1 MIEFEAEGDYWLMIK
16 SGEYDCI
23 EESVLINGIEEID
36 EDYINDL
43 CEQADYYGMESLTEE
58 EQYLL
63 LSRPLVD

>member
-1 MIEFEAEGDYWLMIK
+1 MAEF
-16 SGEYDCI
+16 
-23 EESVLINGIEEID
+23 D

-63 LSRPLVD
+63 LSYAR

>member
-1 MIEFEAEGDYWLMIK
+1 MIEFEAEGDYWLMEK
-16 SGEYDCI
+16 ADEYDCI
-23 EESVLINGIEEID
+23 EESVIINGIEIN

-43 CEQADYYGMESLTEE
+43 CERADYYGMESLTEE

>member
-16 SGEYDCI
+16 AGEYDCI

-63 LSRPLVD
+63 LPRPLVN